1 LESAVSATERKVFAE
16 LKHGYGLICPK
27 CGGSTFVLE
36 TNITIID
43 YAEFN
48 EESGTLTV
56 FCESEEEITEKFKD
70 MSIDDVDK
78 ILCEKCGTKV
88 PKKMLLEIP
97 PDKMKFY

>member
-1 LESAVSATERKVFAE
+1 MKSAVSATERKVFAE

-27 CGGSTFVLE
+27 CGRNTFVLR

-56 FCESEEEITEKFKD
+56 FCESEEEITEKFKNLS
-70 MSIDDVDK
+70 MDDVDE
-78 ILCEKCGTKV
+78 ILCEKCGAEV
-88 PKKMLLEIP
+88 PKKTLLEIP